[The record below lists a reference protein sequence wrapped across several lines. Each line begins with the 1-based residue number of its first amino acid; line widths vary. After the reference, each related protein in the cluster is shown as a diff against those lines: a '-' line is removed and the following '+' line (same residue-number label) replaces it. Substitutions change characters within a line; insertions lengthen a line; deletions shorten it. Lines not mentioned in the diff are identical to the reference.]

1 MTGKFL
7 NWSAIDKTMEEAV
20 KKKKMTNKLTNVK
33 IQNKNII
40 IKPVC
45 CQCKN
50 RKRNQHRF

>member
-1 MTGKFL
+1 
-7 NWSAIDKTMEEAV
+7 MEEAV

-33 IQNKNII
+33 IQNKNTI